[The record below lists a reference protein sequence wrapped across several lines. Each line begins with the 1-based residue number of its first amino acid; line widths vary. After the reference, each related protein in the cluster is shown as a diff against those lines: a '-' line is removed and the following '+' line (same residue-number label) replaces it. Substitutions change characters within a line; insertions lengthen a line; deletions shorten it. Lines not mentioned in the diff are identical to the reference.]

1 MGDEAA
7 ERLVMIAA
15 LLYITG
21 GLCIVGIVLG
31 FPSARWLGNRI
42 GQFLSGWNDEKYDV
56 PPPRLAMASSLAAA
70 GDLEGA
76 LAFYGTLREDYP
88 QEEEIHHRMLEI
100 SLGPLNRP
108 ELAEEILRCG
118 LSILEGERSREALL
132 QAYDDLKDGTYRP
145 MAYLRAAGDSRGTAF
160 PSPANMP
167 APPILRPL

>member
-76 LAFYGTLREDYP
+76 LAFYEILREGYP

-108 ELAEEILRCG
+108 DLAEEILRGG

-132 QAYDDLKDGTYRP
+132 RAYDGLKDGTYRP
-145 MAYLRAAGDSRGTAF
+145 MAYLRAADDARGNAF

-167 APPILRPL
+167 APPILRPM